1 MKEKVLKLQQ
11 DYYQLQLRQQQHE
24 SPEAESM
31 DEGCRQNE
39 VLFSAEPGNGDQ
51 STMLELKLDSLQ

>member
-39 VLFSAEPGNGDQ
+39 VLFSAEPGNGD
-51 STMLELKLDSLQ
+51 